1 MKYLKTFEGQKY
13 GTSFDEAIHIP
24 MYQKLAIKNGF
35 EEKEVPEDFSYGEDG
50 IEKIYAYWERS
61 IDQYFTIFKTKKGEV
76 LISFS
81 GRHDSGYDDAV
92 EFLNSE
98 NKFFNTF
105 KITEEVIYDEFKVLN
120 ERYITYEDLGLT
132 TPDYKKKVKYRIL
145 SIISDEK
152 HVSEKAFKMVDE
164 LQKRID
170 TAFDMNP
177 EIEETIKRYKERKC
191 RVNFCA
197 EHIYEWF
204 IKNTDIEKID

>member
-1 MKYLKTFEGQKY
+1 MKHLKTFEGHKY
-13 GTSFDEAIHIP
+13 GTSFDEAVHIP

-35 EEKEVPEDFSYGEDG
+35 EEKEVPEDFSYGVDE

-81 GRHDSGYDDAV
+81 GRHDSGYEDAV
-92 EFLNSE
+92 EFLNTE

-105 KITEEVIYDEFKVLN
+105 KITEQVIYDELKILN
-120 ERYITYEDLGLT
+120 EEITYEQLGMK

-145 SIISDEK
+145 DIISNEK
-152 HVSEKAFKMVDE
+152 GVSEKSFKMIEE

-170 TAFDMNP
+170 EAFQINP
-177 EIEETIKRYKERKC
+177 EIADTIRRYEQRKC
-191 RVNFCA
+191 RVEFCA

-204 IKNTDIEKID
+204 IKGTNVEKIN